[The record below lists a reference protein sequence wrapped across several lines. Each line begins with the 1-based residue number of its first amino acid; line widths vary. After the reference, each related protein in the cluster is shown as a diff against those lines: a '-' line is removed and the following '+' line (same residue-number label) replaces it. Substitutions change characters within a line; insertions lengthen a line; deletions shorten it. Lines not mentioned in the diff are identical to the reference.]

1 MFWTAGPRKK
11 SKKEEEEEET
21 ERNPANPKRR
31 LSSVAM
37 KGVKQSHCYLLRSG
51 LPTPSQKACTDL
63 KRVFRKIRMAPPPRQ
78 KPVKKARRVSW
89 QEEVPI
95 IRVRVRVRVRVRKH

>member
-11 SKKEEEEEET
+11 SKKEEEEEEET

-37 KGVKQSHCYLLRSG
+37 KGVKLLKYYLLRSG
-51 LPTPSQKACTDL
+51 LPTPSQKACADL
-63 KRVFRKIRMAPPPRQ
+63 TRVSERFVWRRRLG
-78 KPVKKARRVSW
+78 KPGNKKARRGPHHISLGLGLGSLDFFS
-89 QEEVPI
+89 QDI
-95 IRVRVRVRVRVRKH
+95 